1 MIFSPVLWIGIVLRP
16 IWIPIRLSI
25 FDANPDSDLDLTLSF
40 THFGKSKKDFLT
52 FSTANLYWVVFLV
65 NVVGVLIIDI
75 FYIIFNELF
84 ILKIS
89 GEKYCTGIVNFFF
102 G

>member
-40 THFGKSKKDFLT
+40 THFGKSKNFFLT
-52 FSTANLYWVVFLV
+52 FSTANLNCSIFLV
-65 NVVGVLIIDI
+65 NVVGVLIFNI
-75 FYIIFNELF
+75 FDIIFNELLL
-84 ILKIS
+84 LKIS
-89 GEKYCTGIVNFFF
+89 GKK
-102 G
+102 